1 MGLLHPLAPTYFI
14 ILFINSHIVSK
25 TSSKNLQ
32 ESENLGID
40 KTKDALQA
48 KKWTTFVF
56 TRQVGAFFRH
66 SDATPP

>member
-14 ILFINSHIVSK
+14 ILFINPHIINI
-25 TSSKNLQ
+25 TSSKNHQ
-32 ESENLGID
+32 ESAILGID
-40 KTKDALQA
+40 KTEDALLA
-48 KKWTTFVF
+48 RKWTTFVL